1 VVRPTPECSLAKLKV
16 VMCAQLLSGL
26 GCAVLP
32 RWCLSRLVELLEEA
46 ASLNLMK
53 GGLVWLNELSIC
65 GDIGFLERG
74 VGLRCSLE
82 NLVDIWLRN
91 TCLSPSANR
100 LEVLSLRWPNW
111 RFF

>member
-1 VVRPTPECSLAKLKV
+1 MMRPTPERSLTKLKV
-16 VMCAQLLSGL
+16 AMCAQLPSGL
-26 GCAVLP
+26 GCTVFP
-32 RWCLSRLVELLEEA
+32 RWRLSRLVELLEEA

-53 GGLVWLNELSIC
+53 GGLVWLNEPSIC

-82 NLVDIWLRN
+82 NLVRN

-100 LEVLSLRWPNW
+100 LGVLSLRWPNW